1 MGTGLRP
8 ELPPQPNLGRS
19 RCHGSGGR
27 NSIVERENSRQSHR
41 GRESSLSQLSRLVR
55 IARTDFS
62 YFFRTKWL
70 MAVLISLSLS
80 DMLVVGLVY
89 GRLIPTKFAGLS
101 YFQFLV
107 PGIVVVGLFSAATDT
122 GRRIWLALREGVVQ
136 YYLTLPI
143 RTGGL
148 VGAYIISG
156 GLGGIVYSG
165 ALLAIAYFALSFL
178 GTSTI
183 PIQGMV
189 YALALIPFLFV
200 LATGIAGLAA
210 FFASVSRRGEI
221 YWVYAQALQ
230 VSMVT
235 ISTVFYPASTVRQ
248 VLPGPIATVA
258 EYNQLSLRAGLL
270 RSSAFGSSPLDTNAL
285 GSLLATSLPLAVAG
299 AIAYWFILRVIRANG
314 KP

>member
-1 MGTGLRP
+1 M
-8 ELPPQPNLGRS
+8 
-19 RCHGSGGR
+19 
-27 NSIVERENSRQSHR
+27 
-41 GRESSLSQLSRLVR
+41 SQFRRLVR

-70 MAVLISLSLS
+70 MAVLISLSIS

-89 GRLIPTKFAGLS
+89 GRVITTSFDGLT

-122 GRRIWLALREGVVQ
+122 GRRIWLALREGVMQ

-165 ALLAIAYFALSFL
+165 TLLVIAYVSVA
-178 GTSTI
+178 TI
-183 PIQGMV
+183 GGLVIPLQGLL
-189 YALALIPFLFV
+189 YALVLVPFLFV

-235 ISTVFYPASTVRQ
+235 VSTIFYPASTISKYLPSQ
-248 VLPGPIATVA
+248 VAIIA
-258 EYNQLSLRAGLL
+258 ENNPLSLAANAL
-270 RSSAFGSSPLDTNAL
+270 RNSAFAGNPLDPTTLTNLL
-285 GSLLATSLPLAVAG
+285 GTSLLFASMG
-299 AIAYWFILRVIRANG
+299 AIAYWIILRNIRLKG

>member
-1 MGTGLRP
+1 MGLRLRP
-8 ELPPQPNLGRS
+8 EIPPQPNPGRRGRHRSGS
-19 RCHGSGGR
+19 R
-27 NSIVERENSRQSHR
+27 NPLLERKNSRQGHR
-41 GRESSLSQLSRLVR
+41 RRESSLSQFSRLVR
-55 IARTDFS
+55 IARSDFS

-89 GRLIPTKFAGLS
+89 TRLIPASKAIGSS

-122 GRRIWLALREGVVQ
+122 GRRIWLALREGVIQ

-143 RTGGL
+143 RTRGL

-165 ALLAIAYFALSFL
+165 ALLVIAYLSLILFKAP
-178 GTSTI
+178 I
-183 PIQGMV
+183 PIQGIL
-189 YALALIPFLFV
+189 YALILIPFLFV
-200 LATGIAGLAA
+200 LSTGIAGLAA

-230 VSMVT
+230 VTLVT
-235 ISTVFYPASTVRQ
+235 ISTIFYSAQTISRY
-248 VLPGPIATVA
+248 LPGPIATIA
-258 EYNQLSLRAGLL
+258 AYNPLSLAATALRDSVLSGELL
-270 RSSAFGSSPLDTNAL
+270 NSYLLSN
-285 GSLLATSLPLAVAG
+285 LLATSLPLAALG
-299 AIAYWFILRVIRANG
+299 ALAYWVILRTLRLRG

>member
-1 MGTGLRP
+1 
-8 ELPPQPNLGRS
+8 
-19 RCHGSGGR
+19 
-27 NSIVERENSRQSHR
+27 
-41 GRESSLSQLSRLVR
+41 LSQLSRLAR

-89 GRLIPTKFAGLS
+89 GNLITSKVAGVS

-143 RTGGL
+143 RTEGL

-165 ALLAIAYFALSFL
+165 ALLFIAYIALASLGAIA
-178 GTSTI
+178 I
-183 PIQGMV
+183 PLQGIL
-189 YALALIPFLFV
+189 YALVLIPFLFV

-210 FFASVSRRGEI
+210 FFASISRRGEM

-230 VSMVT
+230 VSMIT
-235 ISTVFYPASTVRQ
+235 ISTVFYPAQTIAKY
-248 VLPGPIATVA
+248 LPGPVATIA
-258 EYNQLSLRAGLL
+258 ENNPLSLAAGVL
-270 RSSAFGSSPLDTNAL
+270 RNSAFAGNPLDAGAL
-285 GSLLATSLPLAVAG
+285 ANLLMTSLPFVILGAVA
-299 AIAYWFILRVIRANG
+299 YWTILRNIRLKG

>member
-1 MGTGLRP
+1 MS
-8 ELPPQPNLGRS
+8 EF
-19 RCHGSGGR
+19 
-27 NSIVERENSRQSHR
+27 
-41 GRESSLSQLSRLVR
+41 SRLVR

-89 GRLIPTKFAGLS
+89 GRLIPSSVAGVS

-165 ALLAIAYFALSFL
+165 ALIVIAYASLSLL
-178 GTSTI
+178 GAATI
-183 PIQGMV
+183 PLQGIV

-210 FFASVSRRGEI
+210 FFASVSRRGEM

-230 VSMVT
+230 VSMIT
-235 ISTVFYPASTVRQ
+235 ISTVFYPAQTIEKY
-248 VLPGPIATVA
+248 LPGPIATIA
-258 EYNQLSLRAGLL
+258 ENNPLSLAAGVL
-270 RSSAFGSSPLDTNAL
+270 RNSAFAGNPLDTNAL
-285 GSLLATSLPLAVAG
+285 ASLLATSLPLAALG
-299 AIAYWFILRVIRANG
+299 AIAYWTILRTIRLRG